1 MSDFPA
7 LTRSSRGPSRS
18 DATVERRHR
27 GALSVSAMPSR
38 TDISGE
44 QFERHAFA
52 FVAACHTLG
61 YMNDIGHVSLGT
73 GQGPL

>member
-1 MSDFPA
+1 
-7 LTRSSRGPSRS
+7 
-18 DATVERRHR
+18 
-27 GALSVSAMPSR
+27 MPSR

-44 QFERHAFA
+44 RFERHAFA
-52 FVAACHTLG
+52 FVATCHTLG